1 MRIAISGESPMDFDN
16 ALQAKTGVY
25 SVPFHIHLGDVEYLD
40 NGEHPNEE
48 LFEYFDRTK
57 QIPRTA
63 AANIGEIRAHF
74 DKILEDHDAIIH
86 FTISSGMSSGY
97 QNACNAADGD
107 PRITVID
114 SHSFS
119 LGIGYLAYRA
129 KQLADEG
136 KTVEEI
142 LKVIETLQNEVSAS
156 LVVRDLWYMA
166 KGGRCSSLIGLLG
179 SVLHIIPLL
188 EVIDGKLANEKKF
201 QGNIR
206 KLGKKYV
213 ETMIAKYSRDEE
225 IDYSLAMV
233 GYSTELH
240 SGVQAAVDTLKEMG
254 FKEVVV
260 TKCNATCP
268 SHGGPD
274 VIGFSFRHFKKS

>member
-1 MRIAISGESPMDFDN
+1 MRIAISGESPMDFDK

-40 NGEHPNEE
+40 NGEHANEE
-48 LFEYFDRTK
+48 LFEYFDKTK
-57 QIPRTA
+57 KIPRTA
-63 AANIGEIRAHF
+63 AANVGEIRAHF

-97 QNACNAADGD
+97 QNACNAAEGD
-107 PRITVID
+107 PRIHVVD
-114 SHSFS
+114 SNSFS
-119 LGIGYLAYRA
+119 LGIGYMAYKA
-129 KQLADEG
+129 KQMADEG
-136 KTVEEI
+136 KSVEEI
-142 LKVIETLQNEVSAS
+142 LAEVENLKKEVCAS
-156 LVVRDLWYMA
+156 LIVKDLWYMA

-188 EVIDGKLANEKKF
+188 EVVNGKLANEKKF

-213 ETMIAKYSRDEE
+213 ETMVSKYSKTDE

-240 SGVQAAVDTLKEMG
+240 SGVQAAADALKEMG

-268 SHGGPD
+268 CHGGPD
-274 VIGFSFRHFKKS
+274 VIGFSFRHYKKS